1 MPIAPAPAVSF
12 NRFFQKCSP
21 SLPFSRPR
29 LDFRRDFGK
38 NPLHLAATKKHS
50 RYEDSDVE
58 QADEPSQ
65 KRHRREVVLEEL
77 AKFLRRRNEPDR
89 KRWPFLDRP
98 IVLTLITTLVGGGI
112 VGGATTW
119 WQVLEKRRIA
129 ETEYQ
134 RALVNTKFALLR
146 TFAAAY
152 QRSGNVLNSWLLHVL
167 WIAEEKDK
175 SQIQIDARKI
185 RSWASE
191 VSRLQDEYSK
201 AEAVDG
207 VLVQIEGVFSSEV
220 RATAQTMKKKW
231 ESFEE
236 LMREV
241 NRRYNVSESM
251 TSQDIVQ
258 LGNLRKASL
267 QELEGLKNK
276 LLTEMGDEI
285 RGTSR

>member
-1 MPIAPAPAVSF
+1 M
-12 NRFFQKCSP
+12 
-21 SLPFSRPR
+21 
-29 LDFRRDFGK
+29 
-38 NPLHLAATKKHS
+38 
-50 RYEDSDVE
+50 E